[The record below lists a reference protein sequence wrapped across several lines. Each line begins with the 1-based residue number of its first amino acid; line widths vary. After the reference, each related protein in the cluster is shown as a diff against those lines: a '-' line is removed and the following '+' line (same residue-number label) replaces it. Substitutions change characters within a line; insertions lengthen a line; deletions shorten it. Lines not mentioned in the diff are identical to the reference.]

1 MYLFVFSSS
10 FVLYTVVISKKK
22 TLQLRL
28 ATIFMQMNLHNLRI
42 VRNKELKRLYN
53 NIFAF
58 AFYFCI
64 LVESYGELR
73 ERENMIFLLL
83 FCM

>member
-10 FVLYTVVISKKK
+10 FVLYTVVISKKN

-28 ATIFMQMNLHNLRI
+28 TTIFMQMNLRNLRI

-58 AFYFCI
+58 AIYFRI

-73 ERENMIFLLL
+73 ERKNVIFLLL